1 MPFSWKLYCC
11 RLVLASKPQ
20 IWNFD
25 DVVSIGRL
33 REKIAP
39 KSVPREFPS
48 FRCLMDCPRNTLDS
62 VLIKPYLGIPEVP
75 VFLLN
80 QPIDLQNPLKFLLN
94 GLLVKCL
101 ILLSGPLFGN
111 ATLNR
116 NPGGQ
121 HTKEISR
128 WTEVVIY
135 CCVIGNGWKGAL
147 KSPIAQKG
155 LLVFTSNVIIAAAG
169 AHVQTIRLFSFEAS
183 VGEIWFST

>member
-80 QPIDLQNPLKFLLN
+80 QPIDLQNSLKFLLN

-101 ILLSGPLFGN
+101 ILLNGPLFGN

-121 HTKEISR
+121 HTQEISR
-128 WTEVVIY
+128 LTEVVIY
-135 CCVIGNGWKGAL
+135 CCVCYWQWL
-147 KSPIAQKG
+147 KRSSEVADRTQG
-155 LLVFTSNVIIAAAG
+155 TLSVHFQCHNCSRRRTCSNN
-169 AHVQTIRLFSFEAS
+169 S
-183 VGEIWFST
+183 VV